1 MADKSNGQQQQ
12 AKVLRIGIVQG
23 GKVVH
28 ERLIKPGQSV
38 TIGESPKNTFVFS
51 APGLPKRFT
60 IFQVKGGQYHMAF
73 IPEMQ
78 GKVALEDGIKNL
90 AQLSAAGGNA
100 PLEFS
105 LTSKSRGKIV
115 VGDVTVLFQ
124 FVAAP
129 PESARKIARQDFR
142 PKLLDEDD
150 PVFLGFLALWTAV
163 AAVLMIYVYNTEPA
177 ESVSMDE
184 IPDRFVTVIQ
194 ETEEAPPPP
203 EDVEPEVDP
212 EAQGEEIDKE
222 EKPEEAEQPK
232 EAKEPETK
240 EEKVAA
246 AERKEQKR
254 EEAMQKSALLQALI
268 GTRGENNNG
277 SQVADV
283 FADGDAELK
292 DLGAALQNVD
302 SAAAATEDS
311 VKMRGQTDA
320 GGRGDATIGE
330 VGRGGGGEAKVGKVK
345 AAAPKKATAGV
356 GKVEAAS
363 GEGAD
368 AIRATVKRYSPR
380 VKQCYEQRLKEVPSL
395 GGRVAADVSISGGRV
410 TSVSIAENTTGDA
423 KLESCITR
431 SIKSWRFDP
440 AVSDDIYLP
449 FSLNAS

>member
-60 IFQVKGGQYHMAF
+60 LFQMKGGHYQMAF
-73 IPEMQ
+73 TPEMQ
-78 GKVALEDGIKNL
+78 GKVALEDGIRNL
-90 AQLSAAGGNA
+90 AQLAAKGGA
-100 PLEFS
+100 PLELP
-105 LTSKSRGKIV
+105 LTAKSRGKIV

-163 AAVLMIYVYNTEPA
+163 AAVLMIYVYNTEPV

-194 ETEEAPPPP
+194 PADEAPPPP
-203 EDVEPEVDP
+203 DDVEPKVDP
-212 EAQGEEIDKE
+212 DAKGEQI
-222 EKPEEAEQPK
+222 EKDEPTESSEPK
-232 EAKEPETK
+232 EAKEEPK
-240 EEKVAA
+240 SREEKVAA

-254 EEAMQKSALLQALI
+254 AEALQKSQLLQALI

-277 SQVADV
+277 SQVQDV
-283 FADGDAELK
+283 FADGDANLK
-292 DLGAALQNVD
+292 DLGTALQGVD
-302 SAAAATEDS
+302 GATAATEDN
-311 VKMRGQTDA
+311 VAMRGQKDG
-320 GGRGDATIGE
+320 GGRGDASIGE
-330 VGRGGGGEAKVGKVK
+330 VGKGGGGEAKVQTAK
-345 AAAPKKATAGV
+345 AAAPKKVSAGV
-356 GKVEAAS
+356 GSVEAAS

-380 VKQCYEQRLKEVPSL
+380 VKSCYEQRLKEVPSL
-395 GGRVAADVSISGGRV
+395 GGRVAVDVSINGGRV

-431 SIKSWRFDP
+431 SIKGWRFDSS
-440 AVSDDIYLP
+440 VSDDVYLP

>member
-60 IFQVKGGQYHMAF
+60 LFQVKGGQYQMAF
-73 IPEMQ
+73 TPEMQ

-90 AQLSAAGGNA
+90 AQLSASGSA
-100 PLEFS
+100 PPELP
-105 LTSKSRGKIV
+105 LTAKSRGKIV

-163 AAVLMIYVYNTEPA
+163 AAVLMIYVYNTEPV

-194 ETEEAPPPP
+194 TPDEAPPPP
-203 EDVEPEVDP
+203 DEIEPKVDP
-212 EAQGEEIDKE
+212 DAKGEMIEKDEPSEA
-222 EKPEEAEQPK
+222 AEPK
-232 EAKEPETK
+232 EAKEPK
-240 EEKVAA
+240 SREEKVAA

-254 EEAMQKSALLQALI
+254 AEAMQKSALLQALI
-268 GTRGENNNG
+268 GTRGDANNG
-277 SQVADV
+277 QMVQDV
-283 FADGDAELK
+283 FADGDANLK
-292 DLGAALQNVD
+292 DLDEALQGVD
-302 SAAAATEDS
+302 GATAATEDNIA
-311 VKMRGQTDA
+311 MRGQKDG
-320 GGRGDATIGE
+320 GGRGDAKIGD
-330 VGRGGGGEAKVGKVK
+330 VNTGGAGDAKVGTAK
-345 AAAPKKATAGV
+345 AAAPKKVSAGV
-356 GKVEAAS
+356 GSVEAAS

-380 VKQCYEQRLKEVPSL
+380 VKSCYEQRLKEVPSL
-395 GGRVAADVSISGGRV
+395 GGRVAVDVSISAGRV

-431 SIKSWRFDP
+431 SIKGWRFD
-440 AVSDDIYLP
+440 ASVSDDVYLP

>member
-78 GKVALEDGIKNL
+78 GKVALEDGIRNL

-105 LTSKSRGKIV
+105 LTAKSRGKIV

-163 AAVLMIYVYNTEPA
+163 AAVLMIYVYNTEPI
-177 ESVSMDE
+177 ESASMDE
-184 IPDRFVTVIQ
+184 IPDRFVTLIQ
-194 ETEEAPPPP
+194 EAEEAPPPEETEP
-203 EDVEPEVDP
+203 KVDQDAEGEVVEKEV
-212 EAQGEEIDKE
+212 KE
-222 EKPEEAEQPK
+222 EDPKKAEKVEEPK
-232 EAKEPETK
+232 TK

-268 GTRGENNNG
+268 GTRGANHADG
-277 SQVADV
+277 AMVQDV
-283 FADGDAELK
+283 FADGDANLK
-292 DLGAALQNVD
+292 DLGAALQGVD
-302 SAAAATEDS
+302 SAQAATEDS
-311 VKMRGQTDA
+311 VAMRGQKDG
-320 GGRGDATIGE
+320 GGRGDAGIGD
-330 VGRGGGGEAKVGKVK
+330 VTKGGGGTSDVAAVK
-345 AAAPKKATAGV
+345 TAAPKKATAGV

-368 AIRATVKRYSPR
+368 AIRATVKRYNPR
-380 VKQCYEQRLKEVPSL
+380 IKQCYEQRLKEVPTL
-395 GGRVAADVSISGGRV
+395 GGRVAADVTINAGRV

-431 SIKSWRFDP
+431 SIKGWRFD
-440 AVSDDIYLP
+440 ASVSDDIYLP

>member
-1 MADKSNGQQQQ
+1 MADKSTRQQQQ

-60 IFQVKGGQYHMAF
+60 IFQMKGGHYQMAF
-73 IPEMQ
+73 TPEMQ
-78 GKVALEDGIKNL
+78 GKVALEAGIKNL
-90 AQLSAAGGNA
+90 AQMAAAGSNA
-100 PLEFS
+100 PLEFA
-105 LTSKSRGKIV
+105 LTAKSRGKIV

-129 PESARKIARQDFR
+129 PESARKISRQDFR

-163 AAVLMIYVYNTEPA
+163 AAVLMIYVYNTEPV

-184 IPDRFVTVIQ
+184 IPDRFVTVMQ
-194 ETEEAPPPP
+194 PAEEAPPPP
-203 EDVEPEVDP
+203 EDTEPSVDP
-212 EAQGEEIDKE
+212 DAQGEQVDKK
-222 EKPEEAEQPK
+222 EKAEDKAEPK
-232 EAKEPETK
+232 EVKEPETK

-246 AERKEQKR
+246 AERKEEKR
-254 EEAMQKSALLQALI
+254 AEALQKSQLLQALI
-268 GTRGENNNG
+268 GTRGENNSG
-277 SQVADV
+277 QTVSDV
-283 FADGDAELK
+283 FADGDANLK
-292 DLGAALQNVD
+292 DLGEALQGVD
-302 SAAAATEDS
+302 GASAATEDD
-311 VKMRGQTDA
+311 VAMRDQKDA

-330 VGRGGGGEAKVGKVK
+330 VGRGGGGEASVQTVK
-345 AAAPKKATAGV
+345 AAAPKKASAGV
-356 GKVEAAS
+356 GTVEAAS

-368 AIRATVKRYSPR
+368 AIRSTVKRYSPR

-395 GGRVAADVSISGGRV
+395 GGRVAVDVSINAGRV
-410 TSVSIAENTTGDA
+410 TSVTIAENTTGDS

-431 SIKSWRFDP
+431 SIKSWRFDSS
-440 AVSDDIYLP
+440 VSDDVYLP